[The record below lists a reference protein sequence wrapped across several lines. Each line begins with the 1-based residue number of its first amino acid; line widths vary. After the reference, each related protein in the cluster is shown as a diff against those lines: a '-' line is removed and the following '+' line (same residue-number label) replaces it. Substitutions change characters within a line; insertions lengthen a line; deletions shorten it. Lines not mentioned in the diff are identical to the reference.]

1 MRKPSQPLR
10 FTRRCPK
17 LGNPAPFALLLQV
30 LQAHLC
36 PITAVVTLFCCKIK
50 LRAIHSEGEGLE
62 PPADPG
68 L

>member
-1 MRKPSQPLR
+1 LAIQHLLPYSFKFSKPT
-10 FTRRCPK
+10 FTRSQ
-17 LGNPAPFALLLQV
+17 L
-30 LQAHLC
+30 
-36 PITAVVTLFCCKIK
+36 ITLFCCKIK